1 MVPQNLSMSYN
12 NIASLVKH
20 IILLTNSSF
29 ETVDKQLKQYQKL
42 ISEEW
47 MLVLWGT
54 HSDLEQQRQ
63 VSSEEAV
70 SKAEQHGMILFETSA
85 KLSTNIE
92 HMFETI
98 IKELLEIPKK
108 GIDLKTQRKTTDSEG
123 KWW

>member
-1 MVPQNLSMSYN
+1 
-12 NIASLVKH
+12 
-20 IILLTNSSF
+20 
-29 ETVDKQLKQYQKL
+29 
-42 ISEEW
+42 

-63 VSSEEAV
+63 VSSGEVV
-70 SKAEQHGMILFETSA
+70 SKAEQHGMMLFETSA
-85 KLSTNIE
+85 KLGTNIE